1 LKSSISRKVQQI
13 ILEAHKKLQE
23 SYDIDKEQKQLQAR
37 SQRLKELYKW
47 GDIGRE
53 EYRKEKEQIEG
64 QLTKLTPFNNSAEP
78 LKKLAEF
85 LANITTAW
93 DKANNEQ
100 RNKLVR
106 CLFQEVWVKD
116 KEVVAVKPH
125 SEFEPF
131 FKLNWEE
138 FSKGM
143 KSRGQSP
150 PGSLQG
156 EKVIPHH

>member
-1 LKSSISRKVQQI
+1 
-13 ILEAHKKLQE
+13 
-23 SYDIDKEQKQLQAR
+23 
-37 SQRLKELYKW
+37 LKELYKW

-150 PGSLQG
+150 PGSP
-156 EKVIPHH
+156 VISFV